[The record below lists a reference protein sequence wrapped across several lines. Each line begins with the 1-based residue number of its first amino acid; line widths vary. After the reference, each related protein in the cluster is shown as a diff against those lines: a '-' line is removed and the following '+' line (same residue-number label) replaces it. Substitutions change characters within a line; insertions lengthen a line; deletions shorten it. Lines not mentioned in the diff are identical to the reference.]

1 MKTIILEAT
10 IWNMERISSYW
21 KPRFM
26 SWKGISKIQF
36 DQIDQKEYIDKTHII
51 CGRISKTSY
60 LGTYLNNHLI

>member
-10 IWNMERISSYW
+10 IWIMEKISSNW
-21 KPRFM
+21 KPRFI

-36 DQIDQKEYIDKTHII
+36 DQIDQKEYIYKINLI